1 MVLHA
6 HEQAKQNQTTN
17 NIKNKESHTN
27 KYFYTPDPT
36 CPSCHMMICLL
47 FTDKL
52 LTIYTLMVRARP
64 ETLMVGARP
73 KSW

>member
-6 HEQAKQNQTTN
+6 HEQGKQNQTTN

-36 CPSCHMMICLL
+36 LSLMSHDDLPAFHGQ
-47 FTDKL
+47 
-52 LTIYTLMVRARP
+52 TLDHLYFDGP
-64 ETLMVGARP
+64 C
-73 KSW
+73 SS